1 MKNSIKSTVKLS
13 LKINYYFL
21 VCKIDTPNLFVAF
34 IKEFIIKPLGFK
46 DIL

>member
-21 VCKIDTPNLFVAF
+21 ICKIITLNLFVAF
-34 IKEFIIKPLGFK
+34 ITEFIIKPLGFK
-46 DIL
+46 DVL